1 MPKHRICYLSL
12 VGVAVII
19 CCACCKKEQV
29 IDGSKAGF
37 LVDRSSGDL
46 VLTISELEELGMAEP
61 VSLSDIAA
69 KMNSQQRALITGID
83 IINGGKIADLK
94 GLGLFPNLR
103 NLYIEGSLLIDMKS
117 VENNKLEILSLQNGR
132 LSSLD
137 GIEAMKDL
145 VGLNISGNPI
155 RHLKGVSELAR
166 LRFVDISKT
175 GITSLDDEDMP
186 ISLETIYY
194 RDSSLTSIAA
204 FQRAFRTLKEFDI
217 EALKT
222 IASLYQISMH
232 GLLINLSLADREGI
246 DNALAACKGAGE
258 LVSWIAS
265 MKDQIAEGERRV
277 KENADDGPVL

>member
-37 LVDRSSGDL
+37 LADRSSGDL

-204 FQRAFRTLKEFDI
+204 FQRAFRTLKEFDVTHNNI
-217 EALKT
+217 ATLDDVTDWGGLKYLNVFMNPLMET
-222 IASLYQISMH
+222 YRGCDGSIPERFAYKGIT
-232 GLLINLSLADREGI
+232 LLFESN
-246 DNALAACKGAGE
+246 
-258 LVSWIAS
+258 
-265 MKDQIAEGERRV
+265 
-277 KENADDGPVL
+277 EN